1 MGDRLKGEVA
11 IVTGAASGIG
21 QVFSVAMAAQGASL
35 VLADRVPADET
46 LRQIEVAGGK
56 ALSLVC
62 DVTSEDEMNSLASSA
77 VEAFGKIDILVNNA
91 GIYPL
96 TPIEET
102 SLDLWHKIIGV
113 NLTGTF
119 LATRAVVPSM
129 RSAGKGKIIN
139 ISSGTFY
146 MGTPGASAYVATKG
160 AVIGLARSLASELGG
175 DGIQVNCIA
184 PGLTTTPGVVANG
197 IANEMRDAIVTMQAI
212 KRREVPEDMV
222 GALLFLSSSDSDFMT
237 GQVLVVDGGAAN
249 N

>member
-21 QVFSVAMAAQGASL
+21 QAFSVAMAAQGASL
-35 VLADRVPADET
+35 VLADLVAADET
-46 LRQIEVAGGK
+46 RQQIEAAGGK
-56 ALSLVC
+56 ALSLIC
-62 DVTSEDEMNSLASSA
+62 DVTSEEDMSSLASA
-77 VEAFGKIDILVNNA
+77 ANEAFGKIDILVNNA

-96 TPIEET
+96 APIEET
-102 SLDLWHKIIGV
+102 SLDLWNKIIGV

-129 RSAGKGKIIN
+129 KSAGKGKVIN

-146 MGTPGASAYVATKG
+146 MGTPSASAYVATKG
-160 AVIGLARSLASELGG
+160 AVIGMARSLAAELGEH
-175 DGIQVNCIA
+175 GIQVNCIA
-184 PGLTTTPGVVANG
+184 PGLTTTPGVTNG
-197 IANEMRDAIVTMQAI
+197 IGDEMRDVIVTMQSV

-222 GALLFLSSSDSDFMT
+222 GALLFLASSDSDFMT
-237 GQVLVVDGGAAN
+237 GQVMLVDGGAAN

>member
-11 IVTGAASGIG
+11 IVTGAAAGIG
-21 QVFSVAMAAQGASL
+21 QAFSVAMAAEGASL
-35 VLADRVPADET
+35 VLADLVNADET
-46 LRQIEVAGGK
+46 VAKIEAVGGK
-56 ALSLVC
+56 AIAIIA
-62 DVTSEDEMNSLASSA
+62 DVTDEAAMTSMASVA
-77 VEAFGKIDILVNNA
+77 IEAFGKIDILVNNA

-96 TPIEET
+96 KSIEDT
-102 SLDLWHKIIGV
+102 DLDTWHRIIGI

-129 RSAGKGKIIN
+129 KQAGKGKIVN
-139 ISSGTFY
+139 ISSGTFF

-160 AVIGLARSLASELGG
+160 AVIGMARSLAAELGS

-184 PGLTTTPGVVANG
+184 PGLTTTPGVTGG
-197 IANEMRDAIVTMQAI
+197 IGNEMRDAIVTMQAV

-222 GALLFLSSSDSDFMT
+222 GALLFLTSSDSDFMT
-237 GQVLVVDGGAAN
+237 GQVMLVDGGAAN